1 MRNFVK
7 IIKADTEEKRKYLGA
22 ITSILISK
30 EDMEGMGTALTCD
43 RGDHPWQDDEIEQVD
58 FKPAYSLKFSIYPNR
73 EMLVTANDEIH
84 VATMKCPKL
93 GTLDRFA
100 KPMTDLIEDIIE
112 DLGNSD
118 EDTLGR
124 KHYEEVRTA
133 FEEYW
138 ADYQARHRDLL
149 ASQPAESSECCY
161 ILNGEGIH
169 KMAYDSENEEIK
181 TALQKGLCFPT
192 YEDANK
198 KRAELLENALRNL

>member
-1 MRNFVK
+1 MKNFVK

-22 ITSILISK
+22 ITSILVSK

-73 EMLVTANDEIH
+73 EMLVTANDETH
-84 VATMKCPKL
+84 VVTIKCPKL

-100 KPMTDLIEDIIE
+100 VPMTDVIEDIIE
-112 DLGNSD
+112 SIGDSD
-118 EDTLGR
+118 EGTLGR

-138 ADYQARHRDLL
+138 KDYQARHKDLL

-192 YEDANK
+192 YEEANK
-198 KRAELLENALRNL
+198 KRAELLENALHNL

>member
-1 MRNFVK
+1 MKNFVK

-22 ITSILISK
+22 ITSILVSK
-30 EDMEGMGTALTCD
+30 EDMEGTDTLLVCD
-43 RGDHPWQDDEIEQVD
+43 NGKYPWQDDEIEQVD
-58 FKPAYSLKFSIYPNR
+58 FKPVYSLKFSIYPNR

-84 VATMKCPKL
+84 VATVRCPKL

-100 KPMTDLIEDIIE
+100 VPMKDVTEDIIE
-112 DLGNSD
+112 GI
-118 EDTLGR
+118 EDSEEGTLAR

-138 ADYQARHRDLL
+138 KDYQARHKDLL
-149 ASQPAESSECCY
+149 ESAESSECCY

-181 TALQKGLCFPT
+181 TALQKGLCFST
-192 YEDANK
+192 YEEANK
-198 KRAELLENALRNL
+198 KKAELLENALRTL